1 MMSYTVKY
9 SFFLFHNWNNSYLFS
24 FSLILSD
31 IDGFIYMNSDYNL
44 MGLFSKF
51 RKKKEDSEEL
61 GGKATDIND
70 KQQKNSE
77 KEPVSN

>member
-1 MMSYTVKY
+1 ME
-9 SFFLFHNWNNSYLFS
+9 
-24 FSLILSD
+24 
-31 IDGFIYMNSDYNL
+31 SDYNL

-51 RKKKEDSEEL
+51 RKKKEDSDEP

>member
-1 MMSYTVKY
+1 MKQ
-9 SFFLFHNWNNSYLFS
+9 FLFS
-24 FSLILSD
+24 FSLLLSD
-31 IDGFIYMNSDYNL
+31 IDDFIYMNSDYNL

-61 GGKATDIND
+61 GGKATDSYD

-77 KEPVSN
+77 KEPVNN

>member
-1 MMSYTVKY
+1 
-9 SFFLFHNWNNSYLFS
+9 
-24 FSLILSD
+24 
-31 IDGFIYMNSDYNL
+31 MNSDYNL

-51 RKKKEDSEEL
+51 RKKKEDSDKP
-61 GGKATDIND
+61 GGKATDSYD

>member
-1 MMSYTVKY
+1 
-9 SFFLFHNWNNSYLFS
+9 
-24 FSLILSD
+24 
-31 IDGFIYMNSDYNL
+31 MNSDYNL

-61 GGKATDIND
+61 DGKATDIND

>member
-1 MMSYTVKY
+1 
-9 SFFLFHNWNNSYLFS
+9 
-24 FSLILSD
+24 
-31 IDGFIYMNSDYNL
+31 MNSDYNL

-51 RKKKEDSEEL
+51 RKKKEDSDEL
-61 GGKATDIND
+61 GGKATDSYD

>member
-1 MMSYTVKY
+1 
-9 SFFLFHNWNNSYLFS
+9 
-24 FSLILSD
+24 
-31 IDGFIYMNSDYNL
+31 MNSDYNL

-51 RKKKEDSEEL
+51 RKKKEDSEEI
-61 GGKATDIND
+61 GRKATDSYD